1 MENKNFYHN
10 VFFWL
15 KEPDN
20 PKNCLLFETSL
31 QSFLDNSVYKKTSV
45 ITKPA
50 QTNREVV
57 DNSYTYGLLVSFETK
72 KEHDLYQ
79 EEEAHQQFLKEAS
92 HLWNKV
98 QIFDS
103 LEL

>member
-15 KEPDN
+15 KEPN
-20 PKNCLLFETSL
+20 NLNNNLLFENALQKFLNTS
-31 QSFLDNSVYKKTSV
+31 NYPKTAV

-50 QTNREVV
+50 QTEREVV
-57 DNSYTYGLLVSFETK
+57 DNSYTYALLVSFDTK
-72 KEHDLYQ
+72 EKHDLYQ
-79 EEEAHQQFLKEAS
+79 EEEAHQQFLNEAS
-92 HLWNKV
+92 HLWDKV

-103 LEL
+103 IAL